1 MSPRIVGL
9 DIGSHAVRAADVDL
23 GDPPELRAFGQVGL
37 PRGAVE
43 HGEVVDPGT
52 VAAAIKRLWR
62 ESHIRDRRVRVG
74 LANLRTIVRQVELP
88 AMGND
93 EELRGAI
100 EFQAG
105 DFIPLP
111 VEEIELDF
119 RVLESFVSE
128 EGESM
133 SRVLIAA
140 IHRDSLE
147 NALVAVR
154 EAGLQPVAVDLVP
167 FALVRSLRS
176 DGMVPPGVPDEMGPL
191 TDGDEGGE
199 DGESFEPAPVG
210 VAEALVSVGSGVTV
224 VVIHE
229 MGVPRFVRIVDS
241 GGDDLT
247 DAIRTTL
254 DFGFEEAELLKR
266 QLSSA
271 PDRADE
277 ARAAMEAPLASLV
290 NEIRGSIDFYVSRPE
305 AHPIDRIF
313 VTGGAVRTEGFLDR
327 LSEVLPVEAEAADP
341 FVNLQVGD
349 IGFLPEEIENLSP
362 YLPVPVGLAL
372 GGDKLAPARV
382 NLLPGGER
390 RVLSTSRL
398 VMAGA
403 LVVLVLIGAL
413 SLLTTQR
420 NLEIADAEDRLEGQQ
435 ARNQQLQAQIAEL
448 SEAEQLQAQ
457 AAEVRGL
464 LAGITTTDV
473 AWSRVL
479 REVAGVVPGD
489 VWLVTFSA
497 QAQADEATG
506 TLGGS
511 VAVTA
516 QGTDFPAAAAWL
528 QRLST
533 VPSFSSPWVS
543 EMTQG
548 EQTFGPFT
556 FEGIDFTSTAGI
568 TPAALSA
575 RAREAAE
582 EAGDQA
588 AGGTTG
594 ETTATTAPPQ
604 EPPS

>member
-1 MSPRIVGL
+1 MARVVGL
-9 DIGSHAVRAADVDL
+9 DIGSHAVRAAEVNL
-23 GDPPELRAFGQVGL
+23 GDPPELRGFGQVGL

-74 LANLRTIVRQVELP
+74 LSNLRTIVRQVELP
-88 AMGND
+88 AMEND

-111 VEEIELDF
+111 VEEIEIDF

-176 DGMVPPGVPDEMGPL
+176 EGMAPTAVPEEQEPV
-191 TDGDEGGE
+191 DGDEG
-199 DGESFEPAPVG
+199 DESFGSPPA

-254 DFGFEEAELLKR
+254 DLEFEEAELLKR
-266 QLSSA
+266 QLPSA

-277 ARAAMEAPLASLV
+277 VRAAMEAPLASLI

-305 AHPIDRIF
+305 AHPIDRIL
-313 VTGGAVRTEGFLDR
+313 VTGGAVRTEGLLGR

-390 RVLSTSRL
+390 RVLSTARL
-398 VMAGA
+398 AVAGA
-403 LVVLVLIGAL
+403 LIVLLLIGTLA
-413 SLLTTQR
+413 LLTMQR
-420 NLEIADAEDRLEGQQ
+420 SRHRGRGPLRGSTGPEPTAPGPDR
-435 ARNQQLQAQIAEL
+435 RVVR
-448 SEAEQLQAQ
+448 SR
-457 AAEVRGL
+457 AAPGPGRRGPRSPRGDHHDRRGL
-464 LAGITTTDV
+464 EPRPPRG
-473 AWSRVL
+473 
-479 REVAGVVPGD
+479 RERGSGRRVAGVVQCPGPGRRGHRKPRRFGHGVGPGD
-489 VWLVTFSA
+489 RLPRRRRV
-497 QAQADEATG
+497 
-506 TLGGS
+506 
-511 VAVTA
+511 
-516 QGTDFPAAAAWL
+516 AAADRDGPVVRIAL
-528 QRLST
+528 
-533 VPSFSSPWVS
+533 
-543 EMTQG
+543 G
-548 EQTFGPFT
+548 E
-556 FEGIDFTSTAGI
+556 
-568 TPAALSA
+568 
-575 RAREAAE
+575 
-582 EAGDQA
+582 
-588 AGGTTG
+588 
-594 ETTATTAPPQ
+594 
-604 EPPS
+604 

>member
-1 MSPRIVGL
+1 MSPRVVGL
-9 DIGSHAVRAADVDL
+9 DIGSHAVRAAEVDL

-52 VAAAIKRLWR
+52 VAAGIKRLWR

-88 AMGND
+88 AMESD

-128 EGESM
+128 EGEPL

-176 DGMVPPGVPDEMGPL
+176 DGMVPTPVPGEVEPD
-191 TDGDEGGE
+191 DGDEG
-199 DGESFEPAPVG
+199 GESFEPAPVG
-210 VAEALVSVGSGVTV
+210 VAEALVSVGAGVTV

-254 DFGFEEAELLKR
+254 DVGFEEAELLKR
-266 QLSSA
+266 QLASA

-305 AHPIDRIF
+305 AHPIDRIL
-313 VTGGAVRTEGFLDR
+313 VTGGAVRTDGLLGR

-341 FVNLQVGD
+341 FGNLQVGD
-349 IGFLPEEIENLSP
+349 IGFLPEQIENLSP

-390 RVLSTSRL
+390 RVLSMGRL
-398 VMAGA
+398 VVAGA
-403 LVVLVLIGAL
+403 LVLLLLIG
-413 SLLTTQR
+413 SLAVLTTQR
-420 NLEIADAEDRLEGQQ
+420 DQEVTEAEDRLEAQQ
-435 ARNQQLQAQIAEL
+435 AVNQQLQAQIAEL

-464 LAGITTTDV
+464 LAGITTADV

-479 REVAGVVPGD
+479 REVASVIPGD
-489 VWLVTFSA
+489 VWLQSLNGQV
-497 QAQADEATG
+497 QADAASG
-506 TLGGS
+506 QFGGS
-511 VAVTA
+511 LTVSG

-533 VPSFSSPWVS
+533 VPSFADLWVS
-543 EMTQG
+543 DMSSS

-556 FEGIDFTSTAGI
+556 VDGIDFTSTASI

-582 EAGDQA
+582 DAGDA
-588 AGGTTG
+588 GAGGGTTTG
-594 ETTATTAPPQ
+594 ATATTTPPQ
-604 EPPS
+604 EGTS

>member
-1 MSPRIVGL
+1 MARVVGL
-9 DIGSHAVRAADVDL
+9 DIGSHAVRAAEVSL
-23 GDPPELRAFGQVGL
+23 GHPPELRAFGQVGL
-37 PRGAVE
+37 ARGAVE

-88 AMGND
+88 AMEND

-111 VEEIELDF
+111 IEEIELDF

-176 DGMVPPGVPDEMGPL
+176 DGMAPLATPDETEPA
-191 TDGDEGGE
+191 DGDEGGE
-199 DGESFEPAPVG
+199 SFDPAPAG

-247 DAIRTTL
+247 DSIRTTL
-254 DFGFEEAELLKR
+254 DLGFEEAELLKR
-266 QLSSA
+266 QLSA
-271 PDRADE
+271 GPDHADE
-277 ARAAMEAPLASLV
+277 ARAAMEAPLASLI

-305 AHPIDRIF
+305 AHPIDRIL
-313 VTGGAVRTEGFLDR
+313 VTGGAVHTEGLLGR

-390 RVLSTSRL
+390 RVLSPARL
-398 VMAGA
+398 AMAGA
-403 LVVLVLIGAL
+403 LVLLLLVG
-413 SLLTTQR
+413 SLAVLTTQR
-420 NLEIADAEDRLEGQQ
+420 DQEITEAEDRLEDQQ
-435 ARNQQLQAQIAEL
+435 AQNQQLQAQIAEL

-479 REVAGVVPGD
+479 REVASVVPGD
-489 VWLVTFSA
+489 VWLVSFSA

-506 TLGGS
+506 SLGGS
-511 VAVTA
+511 VTVSA

-528 QRLST
+528 QRIAT
-533 VPSFSSPWVS
+533 VPSFASPWVS
-543 EMTQG
+543 EMTQADRD
-548 EQTFGPFT
+548 FGPFS
-556 FEGIDFTSTAGI
+556 FSGVDFTSTAGI

-575 RAREAAE
+575 RAREAAD
-582 EAGDQA
+582 EAGEQTG
-588 AGGTTG
+588 GGTTP
-594 ETTATTAPPQ
+594 TTAPAQQ

>member
-1 MSPRIVGL
+1 MARVVGL
-9 DIGSHAVRAADVDL
+9 DIGSHAVRAAEVNL
-23 GDPPELRAFGQVGL
+23 GDPPELRGFGQVGL

-88 AMGND
+88 AMEND

-176 DGMVPPGVPDEMGPL
+176 EGMVPPAVPDEREAV
-191 TDGDEGGE
+191 DGDEG
-199 DGESFEPAPVG
+199 DESFGSPPT

-254 DFGFEEAELLKR
+254 DLEFEEAELLKR
-266 QLSSA
+266 QLPSV

-277 ARAAMEAPLASLV
+277 VRAAMEAPLASLI
-290 NEIRGSIDFYVSRPE
+290 NEIRGSIDFYVSRSE
-305 AHPIDRIF
+305 AHPIDRIL
-313 VTGGAVRTEGFLDR
+313 VTGGAVRTEGLLGR

-390 RVLSTSRL
+390 RVLSTAR
-398 VMAGA
+398 VAMAGA
-403 LVVLVLIGAL
+403 LVVLLLIGTL
-413 SLLTTQR
+413 SLLTMQR
-420 NLEIADAEDRLEGQQ
+420 SQEVTEAEDRLEDQQ
-435 ARNQQLQAQIAEL
+435 AQNQQLQAQIGEL

-479 REVAGVVPGD
+479 REVASVVPGD
-489 VWLVTFSA
+489 VWLVSFSA
-497 QAQADEATG
+497 QAQAAEATG
-506 TLGGS
+506 SLGGS
-511 VAVTA
+511 VTVSA

-528 QRLST
+528 QRIST
-533 VPSFSSPWVS
+533 VPSFTSPWVS
-543 EMTQG
+543 EIN
-548 EQTFGPFT
+548 QTDQAFGPFS
-556 FEGIDFTSTAGI
+556 FSGIDFTSTAGI

-582 EAGDQA
+582 EAGEQTG
-588 AGGTTG
+588 GGTTP
-594 ETTATTAPPQ
+594 TTAPAQQ